1 METRKEMKDI
11 FNKPIIISAAYIDK
25 FAKGEMKKKRPHAK
39 NNWYDW
45 LNRYISKPIKN
56 DG

>member
-11 FNKPIIISAAYIDK
+11 FNKPIIISAAYMDK